1 MVVNYLDIVE
11 RCVSQGNS
19 LLIENMTEDIDP
31 VLEPLL
37 GRMLIKK
44 GTAIKLGDKEI
55 EYHPSFKLFLHT
67 KMANPHYKP
76 ELQAQ
81 TTLIN
86 FTVTR
91 TGLEDQLLAEIVKAD
106 RPDLELQKSELTR
119 QLNEYKILLKS
130 LEDDLL
136 LRLSTAGDDIINDTA
151 LIDNLE
157 HTKTTAADVA
167 VKVSDA
173 KVTSEEID
181 QAREKYRAAASR
193 ASLLY
198 FILNDLNRINP
209 MYQVCIYC
217 LISKLILLL
226 S

>member
-1 MVVNYLDIVE
+1 M
-11 RCVSQGNS
+11 
-19 LLIENMTEDIDP
+19 
-31 VLEPLL
+31 
-37 GRMLIKK
+37 
-44 GTAIKLGDKEI
+44 
-55 EYHPSFKLFLHT
+55 
-67 KMANPHYKP
+67 
-76 ELQAQ
+76 
-81 TTLIN
+81 IN

-106 RPDLELQKSELTR
+106 RPDLELQKSELTK

-173 KVTSEEID
+173 KITSDEID

-209 MYQVCIYC
+209 MYQV
-217 LISKLILLL
+217 
-226 S
+226 